1 LVVKVMSEPRA
12 RTTDPV
18 TSHDAAASVKRIRES
33 HELLLAAFE
42 RWGDMTDTQLAECLA
57 RVGAMLSPSG
67 IRSRRAELVEM
78 GKLRDSGRT
87 DILPSGRRS
96 IVWRLV

>member
-1 LVVKVMSEPRA
+1 MSEPQPRA
-12 RTTDPV
+12 RTGDPI

-42 RWGDMTDTQLAECLA
+42 RFGYMSDTELAKRLA
-57 RVGAMLSPSG
+57 SVGAMLSPSG

-96 IVWRLV
+96 IVWMLV

>member
-1 LVVKVMSEPRA
+1 MSEPRA

-18 TSHDAAASVKRIRES
+18 TSHDAAASVQRIRDS
-33 HELLLAAFE
+33 HELLLAAFN
-42 RWGDMTDTQLAECLA
+42 RFGDMTDTQLAQRLA
-57 RVGAMLSPSG
+57 LVGAMLSPSG

-78 GKLRDSGRT
+78 GKLLDSGRT

-96 IVWRLV
+96 IIWRVA